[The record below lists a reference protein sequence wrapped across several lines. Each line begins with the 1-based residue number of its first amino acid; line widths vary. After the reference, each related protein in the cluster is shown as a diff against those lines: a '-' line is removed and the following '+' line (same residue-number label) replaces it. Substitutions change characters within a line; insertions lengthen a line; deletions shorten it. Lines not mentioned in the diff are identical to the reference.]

1 VQNEGSEN
9 NKHDSLIP
17 DYNLEKVNIINAIKD
32 EISQEESNLN
42 KLIEC
47 QLRLKKLKSQEIQ
60 FSGPILKQNG
70 NPVFYPRTI
79 NAIQGQAGVHKS
91 RFAETICSAFLKT
104 ETSTA
109 DLLGFEKALDEE
121 YAIVYI
127 DTERNITEQLPYAL
141 QSIQKRAGFNIKDHP
156 KNFSYTS
163 LLMIERKNRFS
174 ALNEY
179 IKHIRNTAKEHLII
193 ILDVS
198 TDCIEDFNKTDKSM
212 ELIDLMNVT
221 INESNVSFICLIH
234 ENPNSI
240 KARGHFGTELMN
252 KSSTLIQIGFE
263 KDSQQ
268 RELPIIKIKYLK
280 CRSTVKHEPI
290 YIKYCDESKGL
301 VLANPDE
308 IAEAST
314 ARKRIAGVGDIL
326 QQFELYFKGVN
337 DISKSDLIKR
347 LKNEFGASQ
356 STIETRIEEI
366 LDSAIP
372 IKMVEGKKLML
383 IKFRKGKDVYFKSEI
398 WEEVTEANKNH
409 EDLFHTI
416 SSS

>member
-1 VQNEGSEN
+1 MDKPLNNSFDVQNEGSEN

-141 QSIQKRAGFNIKDHP
+141 QSIQKEQG
-156 KNFSYTS
+156 
-163 LLMIERKNRFS
+163 
-174 ALNEY
+174 
-179 IKHIRNTAKEHLII
+179 LI
-193 ILDVS
+193 
-198 TDCIEDFNKTDKSM
+198 
-212 ELIDLMNVT
+212 
-221 INESNVSFICLIH
+221 
-234 ENPNSI
+234 
-240 KARGHFGTELMN
+240 
-252 KSSTLIQIGFE
+252 
-263 KDSQQ
+263 
-268 RELPIIKIKYLK
+268 
-280 CRSTVKHEPI
+280 
-290 YIKYCDESKGL
+290 
-301 VLANPDE
+301 
-308 IAEAST
+308 
-314 ARKRIAGVGDIL
+314 
-326 QQFELYFKGVN
+326 
-337 DISKSDLIKR
+337 
-347 LKNEFGASQ
+347 
-356 STIETRIEEI
+356 
-366 LDSAIP
+366 
-372 IKMVEGKKLML
+372 
-383 IKFRKGKDVYFKSEI
+383 
-398 WEEVTEANKNH
+398 
-409 EDLFHTI
+409 
-416 SSS
+416 